1 MKVAREKYRSYR
13 NQPKAQDFLAIQ
25 CPKVPGEVRSTFRV
39 EDGVIKAI
47 VDGKYPQGHL
57 STSADNVEDKNWK
70 ELFPLKPNGPTVKG
84 RLRDVKYAV
93 KTSDHNAPGDFTIT
107 NGPEQQRWGCTGP
120 IYPRDEMADDEEEPF
135 RRWGR

>member
-1 MKVAREKYRSYR
+1 M
-13 NQPKAQDFLAIQ
+13 
-25 CPKVPGEVRSTFRV
+25 

-47 VDGKYPQGHL
+47 VDGKYPQGDV
-57 STSADNVEDKNWK
+57 STSANNVEDKNWK
-70 ELFPLKPNGPTVKG
+70 ALFPLKPNGPTVKG

-93 KTSDHNAPGDFTIT
+93 KTSDHDAPGDFTIT

-120 IYPRDEMADDEEEPF
+120 IYPRDEMADDEEDIY